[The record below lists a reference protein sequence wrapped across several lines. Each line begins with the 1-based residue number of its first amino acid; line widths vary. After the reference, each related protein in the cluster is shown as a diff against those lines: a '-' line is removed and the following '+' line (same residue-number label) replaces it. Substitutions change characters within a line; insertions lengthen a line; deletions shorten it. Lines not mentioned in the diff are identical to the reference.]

1 MTDEGLAPR
10 VENAQAA
17 DLGSQVTRVGGD
29 LAQRGRARL
38 EEPVVDTTGIAVAER
53 QQRVRE
59 FLDNLRQIAK
69 ITDRRK
75 QIEAATRRTS
85 GQ

>member
-1 MTDEGLAPR
+1 VFNGTTAEERVNYYMTVPADS
-10 VENAQAA
+10 AA
-17 DLGSQVTRVGGD
+17 WEKQKGVQKQTEMQS
-29 LAQRGRARL
+29 
-38 EEPVVDTTGIAVAER
+38 ER